1 MGRAFSAL
9 AIQPALEALH
19 SSFDFDWEAWYHDD
33 GILVGDAK
41 TLLAALE
48 RIRTEFL
55 RLGLSV
61 NLAKCKLW
69 SPHALQEDTAPLSL
83 EDWSTPQVVLGTPS
97 GSREAARLFL
107 SQVRAKHH
115 RALELLAQF
124 PDPQVAVALLRYC
137 LGSQK
142 VNHLLGPSWGSWR
155 SCRAWS

>member
-1 MGRAFSAL
+1 M
-9 AIQPALEALH
+9 
-19 SSFDFDWEAWYHDD
+19 
-33 GILVGDAK
+33 GDAK

-69 SPHALQEDTAPLSL
+69 SPQGLQEDTAPLSL
-83 EDWSTPQVVLGTPS
+83 EDWSTPQVVLGTPF
-97 GSREAARLFL
+97 GSREAVRLFL

-124 PDPQVAVALLRYC
+124 PQ
-137 LGSQK
+137 
-142 VNHLLGPSWGSWR
+142 GPIPKWL
-155 SCRAWS
+155 